1 MDRPRPR
8 CRTPGSLGPPD
19 PDATP
24 PRCGRRPGFQSAK
37 RLLMQVAENHLHTH
51 TGFTGDPPDGQ
62 APTVHLADPP
72 VQLGPP
78 PPLLP
83 RTRPANDRK
92 PEQRSLPNRPRPR
105 RRVAQGLADRPG
117 HAPEQLLD
125 RRLRV
130 RRPTV
135 AGDEFDA
142 RVLAQPGLQRPG
154 LAAEGESPARWA
166 SVSRAVQRAWAA
178 ERVGEA
184 LAEDGLRA
192 VRPGA
197 AELRTTRRR
206 ATAVVGVRTR
216 SSSRRPVPGK
226 RASGGKEEHL
236 QAKRSR
242 RVTASIIGQLHQDC
256 GTTPS

>member
-1 MDRPRPR
+1 
-8 CRTPGSLGPPD
+8 
-19 PDATP
+19 
-24 PRCGRRPGFQSAK
+24 
-37 RLLMQVAENHLHTH
+37 MQVAENHLHTH

-62 APTVHLADPP
+62 APTAHLADPP

-92 PEQRSLPNRPRPR
+92 PEQRALPNRPRPR
-105 RRVAQGLADRPG
+105 AVRRAGPRGPPRTCAQ
-117 HAPEQLLD
+117 QLLD

-166 SVSRAVQRAWAA
+166 SVSRAVQRAWA
-178 ERVGEA
+178 RNGSGRRSQKMDCGQSG
-184 LAEDGLRA
+184 LAQRN
-192 VRPGA
+192 
-197 AELRTTRRR
+197 LRTTRRR